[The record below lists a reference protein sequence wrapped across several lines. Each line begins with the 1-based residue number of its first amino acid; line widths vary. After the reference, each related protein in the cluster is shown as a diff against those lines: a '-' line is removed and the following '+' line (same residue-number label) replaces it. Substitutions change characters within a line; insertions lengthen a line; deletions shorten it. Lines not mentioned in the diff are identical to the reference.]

1 MFCADRPGSQS
12 RALAVGSLRQFP
24 CCVEGMSLAPP
35 EVPAHT
41 WWGPVDDDAC
51 GGGFITSQPT
61 WSQRVKVGQRKEPEL
76 GGAPV
81 PALPPMGARSLS
93 KTHAFS
99 DPLVLPGWLQVCEA
113 GSPGGQKF
121 VEGLLFFQGC
131 PNKVPKEDRE
141 LKRWKCIF
149 SHFWRPEVQDQGVGR
164 VRFF

>member
-1 MFCADRPGSQS
+1 M
-12 RALAVGSLRQFP
+12 
-24 CCVEGMSLAPP
+24 
-35 EVPAHT
+35 
-41 WWGPVDDDAC
+41 
-51 GGGFITSQPT
+51 
-61 WSQRVKVGQRKEPEL
+61 
-76 GGAPV
+76 

-99 DPLVLPGWLQVCEA
+99 DTLVLPGPLQVCEA

-164 VRFF
+164 VRVF